1 MYKNNQVNS
10 FQPETEH
17 YFEILKYSK
26 IIFYLIEHKIKS
38 YSPLHWSEARLNSIR
53 SNHVLKKFRHCELRT
68 SVIFLWC
75 CIFHVCICDLIF
87 LLHLLT
93 SHRKLKGLW
102 IFGEPLWTLDP
113 SEKSNE
119 TAATISSTKTL
130 LNMIF
135 LLSEL
140 KTVLDNYVILS
151 IILTIKTR
159 TSLPCYD

>member
-1 MYKNNQVNS
+1 MYKNNQVKS

-53 SNHVLKKFRHCELRT
+53 SNHVLKKFRHCELRAT
-68 SVIFLWC
+68 IIFYDALFF
-75 CIFHVCICDLIF
+75 IFVF
-87 LLHLLT
+87 AMWYLLHLLT

-119 TAATISSTKTL
+119 MAATIVDIIYKNPAQHDIFTFRAENSSWQL
-130 LNMIF
+130 
-135 LLSEL
+135 
-140 KTVLDNYVILS
+140 
-151 IILTIKTR
+151 
-159 TSLPCYD
+159 C

>member
-53 SNHVLKKFRHCELRT
+53 SNHVLKKFRHCELRAT
-68 SVIFLWC
+68 VIFLWC

-119 TAATISSTKTL
+119 MAKTIVDIINKNPAQHDL
-130 LNMIF
+130 FNCPGQLNSDIVC
-135 LLSEL
+135 LS
-140 KTVLDNYVILS
+140 VGLS
-151 IILTIKTR
+151 VGAN
-159 TSLPCYD
+159 

>member
-38 YSPLHWSEARLNSIR
+38 YSPLHWSEARLNSIK
-53 SNHVLKKFRHCELRT
+53 SNHVLKKFRHCELRAT
-68 SVIFLWC
+68 VIFLWC
-75 CIFHVCICDLIF
+75 CIFHICICDLIF

-119 TAATISSTKTL
+119 MAATKTKKQKPCSTWSFYFQSWKQFLTV
-130 LNMIF
+130 
-135 LLSEL
+135 LLSYQL
-140 KTVLDNYVILS
+140 YLQ
-151 IILTIKTR
+151 
-159 TSLPCYD
+159 